1 MSQMM
6 EAALAGDIKKANE
19 LHYKMFELMKL
30 MFIEPNPVPAK
41 KALELLGRIRSG
53 LPRLPLAPMGGAN
66 LEKLQA
72 AMRNIGLL

>member
-1 MSQMM
+1 
-6 EAALAGDIKKANE
+6 
-19 LHYKMFELMKL
+19 
-30 MFIEPNPVPAK
+30 
-41 KALELLGRIRSG
+41 LEIMGRIRSG